1 MAPATAAAPVAR
13 SGANAITVA
22 VAGNQNGSG
31 DTTATNDGTTE
42 TKTGDATPP
51 ASVLQ
56 GGPVNAGALAQ
67 EATAKSNGESA
78 ACAGVAGNGGSVAQL
93 GDSSCLDPGEAV
105 NASLGSLDL
114 SGLVVADPASAL
126 APINAITQPVID
138 AAAPLITQVI
148 EATGGQFDD
157 LGLTAGFGLVEGRCT
172 ASPGTADGSATLTD
186 AAITLSVP
194 GKTLTLLD
202 LPLHPKANTHYATD
216 LSDVLDLIAD
226 GVETDLN
233 NSFDGQAAP
242 AKALLAPF
250 REQIIANVRSQV
262 EENLAPLEQN
272 LLDITLNRQIRTDGA
287 IKVRALD
294 LEVLPVL
301 QDQLDASLASLQIGN
316 AACGPSGRSA
326 APAAVAPPAKA
337 SGLPRAVSAG
347 YGSMPAEYSSPESG
361 DSSTSTIALAAFA
374 VLVSLGAGLATIRR
388 RHD

>member
-1 MAPATAAAPVAR
+1 MAAAPVAQ
-13 SGANAITVA
+13 SGANAVTVA
-22 VAGNQNGSG
+22 VAGNQSGSG

-67 EATAKSNGESA
+67 EATARSNGESA

-93 GDSSCLDPGEAV
+93 GDSSCLNPGEAV

-114 SGLVVADPASAL
+114 SGLVVADPASAF

-148 EATGGQFDD
+148 DATGGQLDD
-157 LGLTAGFGLVEGRCT
+157 LGLRAGFGLVEGRCT
-172 ASPGTADGSATLTD
+172 AAPGTADGSATLTD
-186 AAITLSVP
+186 AAITLSMP

-202 LPLHPKANTHYATD
+202 LPLHPRPNTHYATN
-216 LSDVLDLIAD
+216 LSDVLHLIAD

-233 NSFDGQAAP
+233 SSFDVQAAP
-242 AKALLAPF
+242 VKALLVPF

-262 EENLAPLEQN
+262 EDHLAPLEQN

-316 AACGPSGRSA
+316 AACGPSGRIATSA
-326 APAAVAPPAKA
+326 AAAPPPA
-337 SGLPRAVSAG
+337 SGLPKAVSAG
-347 YGSMPAEYSSPESG
+347 YASMPAEYSSPK
-361 DSSTSTIALAAFA
+361 DSSTSTIVLGAFA
-374 VLVSLGAGLATIRR
+374 LLVSLAAALATFRR
-388 RHD
+388 LDG